1 MADFSSEDA
10 VVAPLPWQEDLVMTL
25 SDAVEEVAGQGMP
38 HSGSAVGPGG
48 GRF

>member
-10 VVAPLPWQEDLVMTL
+10 VVAPLPWQEDFVMTL

-38 HSGSAVGPGG
+38 ACLTN
-48 GRF
+48 